1 MNAGKIK
8 IKVTL
13 DLQFQTALFD
23 SFSKDVFSKQ
33 MIVLNDSF
41 TKELETDDSD

>member
-1 MNAGKIK
+1 MHTQWGKLCHLDKDFMRKRMLVKIK

-23 SFSKDVFSKQ
+23 SFSKDRC
-33 MIVLNDSF
+33 I
-41 TKELETDDSD
+41 

>member
-1 MNAGKIK
+1 MHTQWGKLCHLDKDFMRKRMLVK

-23 SFSKDVFSKQ
+23 SFSKDRR
-33 MIVLNDSF
+33 I
-41 TKELETDDSD
+41 